1 MNRRCS
7 AGSRAC
13 RGVYGSGICFRANHG
28 AIRLL
33 RSHVERKD
41 RTALRRDWCELV
53 CDPRVGG
60 ERRCLA
66 VVQAPVRPRNDSSAR
81 KERQR
86 TSLNI
91 ARKVLVRPRVCFSL
105 ASPRQAGRR
114 PVARY
119 RIGNRLRDLRIC
131 WTGGWR
137 VPSALICLRRTY
149 PPRWTRPCVG
159 DDRVQW
165 NLFTVILLT
174 LPAAFHGRMS
184 SLWTAS
190 CVVTRT
196 ASDSSMN
203 RSVMQS
209 GSWRC
214 RTRETSGTSGSGFGF
229 RTLGGRSA
237 ETPSA
242 RSFIPRRRWRAKFA
256 ARVSNCSGAAA
267 RGPGALTYT

>member
-1 MNRRCS
+1 MPCCCS
-7 AGSRAC
+7 IAGASAERQFSEKRAAQDLAQY
-13 RGVYGSGICFRANHG
+13 RSKGPGATARLLLAGLAEAGPVEGRLLDIGSGIGSLTFELLDRGLTSAIGVDLFR
-28 AIRLL
+28 
-33 RSHVERKD
+33 
-41 RTALRRDWCELV
+41 
-53 CDPRVGG
+53 
-60 ERRCLA
+60 
-66 VVQAPVRPRNDSSAR
+66 
-81 KERQR
+81 R
-86 TSLNI
+86 TS
-91 ARKVLVRPRVCFSL
+91 
-105 ASPRQAGRR
+105 
-114 PVARY
+114 
-119 RIGNRLRDLRIC
+119 
-131 WTGGWR
+131 
-137 VPSALICLRRTY
+137 

-159 DDRVQW
+159 DDRAQW

-174 LPAAFHGRMS
+174 LPAPFHGRMS

-214 RTRETSGTSGSGFGF
+214 RARETSGTSGSGFGF

>member
-1 MNRRCS
+1 MLLFNRRCVRGTTVQREKSGTGPRSISLERSWCDRAS
-7 AGSRAC
+7 ASRWPR
-13 RGVYGSGICFRANHG
+13 RGR
-28 AIRLL
+28 
-33 RSHVERKD
+33 
-41 RTALRRDWCELV
+41 
-53 CDPRVGG
+53 
-60 ERRCLA
+60 
-66 VVQAPVRPRNDSSAR
+66 
-81 KERQR
+81 
-86 TSLNI
+86 
-91 ARKVLVRPRVCFSL
+91 
-105 ASPRQAGRR
+105 AGRR

-119 RIGNRLRDLRIC
+119 RIGNRLLDLRIC